1 MNQIIY
7 NKDFNQNYNL
17 DKKQLFKNKK
27 TIYLLSFIILII
39 IILFISCYIIYN
51 KYTIYK
57 KSLSSSNALNAYN
70 ISTLYPSS
78 NNYNAIQ
85 LSNNISI
92 IGLIEIPRINATYPI
107 FSDSTEDLL
116 KISVCRFSRTFS

>member
-1 MNQIIY
+1 MNQILY

-27 TIYLLSFIILII
+27 TIYLLSFAISIIIILII
-39 IILFISCYIIYN
+39 SCYVIYN

-57 KSLSSSNALNAYN
+57 KSLSSTNALNAYN

-78 NNYNAIQ
+78 NTYTAIQ

-92 IGLIEIPRINATYPI
+92 IGLIEIPKINVTYPI
-107 FSDSTEDLL
+107 FSDSTDDLL
-116 KISVCRFSRTFS
+116 KISVCRFSRSVS